1 MELEVLMQAY
11 GDHDFVICRKSNL
24 TAAVK
29 EQERETVFY
38 QICMVCHIC
47 MLCQLWNLYTTET
60 TLEYA
65 FTHASP

>member
-1 MELEVLMQAY
+1 MQAY

-29 EQERETVFY
+29 EKERETVFY

-47 MLCQLWNLYTTET
+47 MLCQLCNLYTTET
-60 TLEYA
+60 N
-65 FTHASP
+65 SC